1 MKVEVKDIL
10 FTKDWKVKDKVTNIS
25 GRLLGEISQEELV
38 QAIALTKPSP
48 SPAMERMIIPEV
60 IPVMEEEDE

>member
-38 QAIALTKPSP
+38 QAIALTKPTLNVG
-48 SPAMERMIIPEV
+48 ERMIIPEV